1 MKKTKYVSAFFFQFL
16 FAGILAFSIQQS
28 ALAQAKEEII
38 PSTKHA
44 GYSVKPGMGPEKGF
58 QGYMLYRRTN
68 LKDLLE
74 EGKRMPGDTLNFK
87 QCIGITMMGAKS
99 DLKTEIQLTKVTTAK
114 NNLKFYFTSKTGKKQ
129 SKFTVPLYVGTIP
142 KQLGIKG
149 IQFYMDGKLLEDV
162 HN

>member
-1 MKKTKYVSAFFFQFL
+1 MKKTKYVSAFFFQVL

-74 EGKRMPGDTLNFK
+74 EGKRMPGDTT
-87 QCIGITMMGAKS
+87 CIPENLFRDPFLVSQNSRHA
-99 DLKTEIQLTKVTTAK
+99 LWTE
-114 NNLKFYFTSKTGKKQ
+114 
-129 SKFTVPLYVGTIP
+129 
-142 KQLGIKG
+142 
-149 IQFYMDGKLLEDV
+149 
-162 HN
+162 